1 MARKPST
8 RRRAPAKKAAPK
20 TGNGDRLADAAM
32 PVTQHRHVPAEVAQ
46 AQPEEGGATTGYR
59 DGKGDTV
66 ETADFPGGVLSK
78 GWHDTPAKCKN
89 YPGHHID
96 YVKVAAT

>member
-1 MARKPST
+1 MARKPAA
-8 RRRAPAKKAAPK
+8 RRKAPAKKAAASRD
-20 TGNGDRLADAAM
+20 TMADAAM
-32 PVTQHRHVPAEVAQ
+32 PVTQHRHVPVEAAQ

-59 DGKGDTV
+59 DGPEGTI

-78 GWHDTPAKCKN
+78 GWNDTPAKCKN

-96 YVKVAAT
+96 YVKVKAT